1 MDVEGWYSELVRNG
15 RLVGIDDFLVAVVD
29 HQAYTLSE
37 HDRKECLVPQDL
49 SSATTAADIQSPV
62 TTEIIS
68 SRPSA
73 DMTVRKVSTPKRSAA
88 ESWAAW
94 RATGSAAS
102 ADSFCVSVSSWLEGA
117 SAQLVRPLW
126 PAAGVRPTLTNVQA
140 RLQNR
145 LALVLTEEPDYVK
158 ALDAA
163 RRHVAQELSV
173 QRARERGA

>member
-1 MDVEGWYSELVRNG
+1 MGLRLGDTASGFIGGVLSVWMWGGWYSDLVRNG
-15 RLVGIDDFLVAVVD
+15 CLVGSDDFLVAVVD
-29 HQAYTLSE
+29 HQAHTLSE
-37 HDRKECLVPQDL
+37 HDRKECLVPQDP
-49 SSATTAADIQSPV
+49 SAATTAADIQSPV
-62 TTEIIS
+62 TTEIVS
-68 SRPSA
+68 SGPSA

-94 RATGSAAS
+94 RATGSDAS

-145 LALVLTEEPDYVK
+145 LGPALPQK
-158 ALDAA
+158 
-163 RRHVAQELSV
+163 HP
-173 QRARERGA
+173 QRKSP